1 MPARES
7 LDLICSC
14 VCVCGEVKDCCV
26 YKNRREKKLPGSCCC
41 CCARLA
47 AFAGRQIYQV
57 DAKLHVCLLQR
68 DARALSI
75 RLLPSSAHTHTRN
88 FFSYF
93 IFLFFARLPSGTG
106 LRRCRYEGGVFW
118 SVHLFACVWATN
130 WSEAIS
136 WQRERENFRGE
147 VVYSANLNKVTNH
160 TLTVSFSTA
169 NFQNGIIISSPKK
182 VFNLK

>member
-26 YKNRREKKLPGSCCC
+26 YKNRREKKKLPGSCCCC

-57 DAKLHVCLLQR
+57 DAKLHVCLLQGDAR
-68 DARALSI
+68 ARALSPFGCF
-75 RLLPSSAHTHTRN
+75 LPPHTHTHTHPK
-88 FFSYF
+88 
-93 IFLFFARLPSGTG
+93 LFFLILFYFFYFLPVSRLGPAAAVT
-106 LRRCRYEGGVFW
+106 REEFFW

-130 WSEAIS
+130 WSKAIS
-136 WQRERENFRGE
+136 WQRER
-147 VVYSANLNKVTNH
+147 
-160 TLTVSFSTA
+160 TLGGSC
-169 NFQNGIIISSPKK
+169 
-182 VFNLK
+182 L